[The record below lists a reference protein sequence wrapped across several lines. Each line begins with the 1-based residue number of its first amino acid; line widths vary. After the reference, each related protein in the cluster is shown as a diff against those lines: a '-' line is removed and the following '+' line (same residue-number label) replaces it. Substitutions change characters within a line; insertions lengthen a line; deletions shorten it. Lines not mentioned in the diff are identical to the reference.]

1 MSPLNERSSEKFHVS
16 PPPKKKADGL
26 EAGSWTETW
35 FTLLIEACGT
45 EHYQD

>member
-1 MSPLNERSSEKFHVS
+1 MKAVLKNSIYH

-26 EAGSWTETW
+26 EAGSWAETW

-45 EHYQD
+45 EHYQDW